1 MIDLN
6 ALAQRE
12 PDPAPGVLNALGFA
26 KPPSETRVV
35 AAMSGG
41 VDSSVVAALLAA
53 QGYDVIG
60 ITLQLYD
67 HGAAIEKKGACCA
80 GQDIHDARNVA
91 DQIGIP
97 HYVLDY
103 ESRFKEQVMEDFA
116 DTYLSGATPIPCIRC
131 NQTVKF
137 SDLLRTAKDLGA
149 DCLATGHYIRRTVGE
164 AGPELHRAADA
175 SRDQS
180 YFLFATTTEQLEYV
194 RFPLGDLPKPEVRG
208 LADHFSLPVAA
219 KPDSQDI
226 CFVPE
231 GSYAKVV
238 EKLRPGSGRGGDIV
252 HLDGRVL
259 GQHEGVIHYTIGQR
273 RGLGIATGDPL
284 YVVKIDAPG
293 RKVMV
298 GPREAL
304 LTAGLTMEEL
314 NWLGDGTLEEACTR
328 GEPVLVRVRST
339 REPASGR
346 LGFQNGQPAVW
357 FDAPEEGVARGQA
370 SVLYDAAGSTRILGG
385 GFIATT
391 IAADERLRA

>member
-1 MIDLN
+1 MIDLK
-6 ALAQRE
+6 ALAARE
-12 PDPAPGVLNALGFA
+12 PDPAPGALNSLGFA

-149 DCLATGHYIRRTVGE
+149 DCLATGHYIRRTDGE
-164 AGPELHRAADA
+164 LGPELHRAADA

-180 YFLFATTTEQLEYV
+180 YFLFATTSEQLEYV
-194 RFPLGDLPKPEVRG
+194 RFPLGDLPKTQVRE

-238 EKLRPGSGRGGDIV
+238 EKLRPGSGRGGEIV

-259 GQHEGVIHYTIGQR
+259 GEHQGVIHYTIGQR

-284 YVVKIDAPG
+284 FVVKIDAPA
-293 RKVMV
+293 RKVIV
-298 GPREAL
+298 GPRDAL

-314 NWLGDGTLEEACTR
+314 NWLGDGTLEDACTR
-328 GEPVLVRVRST
+328 GEKALIRVRST
-339 REPASGR
+339 REPTPGR
-346 LGFQNGQPAVW
+346 LGFHNGQPAVW
-357 FDAPEEGVARGQA
+357 FDNPEEGVARGQA
-370 SVLYDAAGSTRILGG
+370 SVLYDASGSTRILGG

>member
-273 RGLGIATGDPL
+273 RGLGVATGDPL

>member
-1 MIDLN
+1 MTDLS
-6 ALAQRE
+6 ALTGRE
-12 PDPAPGVLNALGFA
+12 PDPVDGALNSLGFA

-41 VDSSVVAALLAA
+41 VDSSVVAALLKA

-67 HGAAIEKKGACCA
+67 HGVAIEKKGACCA

-149 DCLATGHYIRRTVGE
+149 DCLATGHYIRRTDTDGT
-164 AGPELHRAADA
+164 PELHRAADA

-180 YFLFATTTEQLEYV
+180 YFLFATTAEQLDYV
-194 RFPLGDLPKPEVRG
+194 RFPLGDLPKSEVRA
-208 LADHFSLPVAA
+208 LADHFDLPVAS

-259 GQHEGVIHYTIGQR
+259 GQHQGVIHYTIGQR
-273 RGLGIATGDPL
+273 RGLGVATGEPL
-284 YVVKIDAPG
+284 FVVKIDAPA
-293 RKVMV
+293 RQVIV
-298 GPREAL
+298 GPRDAL

-314 NWLGDGTLEEACTR
+314 NWLGDGTLEDACTE
-328 GEPVLVRVRST
+328 GAQALVRVRST
-339 REPASGR
+339 REPVAGR
-346 LGFQNGQPAVW
+346 LGFHNGAPAVW
-357 FDAPEEGVARGQA
+357 FDSPEEGVARGQA
-370 SVLYDAAGSTRILGG
+370 SVLYDADGSTRILGG

-391 IAADERLRA
+391 IAADERLR